1 MIRAMAE
8 LRRQLDTRD
17 LVLMNVAAI
26 LSPRW
31 MAFAAASGPSSIGLW
46 VTASVFFF
54 VPNALCITALSSAFP
69 QEGGLYAWSK
79 RAFGDV
85 HGFVTGWSYWMSNV
99 FYYPSLAL
107 ATAGMGLYI
116 FGTRYAQLEQSHVYG
131 LTASLALLLIAIVV
145 SVIGWQAG
153 KWIQNLGGLGNWL
166 PIVFLILIAVL
177 VLIRFGPANPIR
189 LGLLFPRF
197 SELGLI
203 LVFSKLC
210 FAFAGFELA
219 PIVSEEIVE
228 PRKTLPRAIFISAAS
243 IAFVYIVG
251 TLALL
256 VALPTAQT
264 SIVTGINQAV
274 TTAGARVGLEFLGT
288 PTALL
293 MAIAG
298 LGGLAAWFAGSGRL
312 LFVAGLDRYLP
323 PAFSKI
329 HPRWNTPAVALVAQG
344 AVAVLLT
351 FLATVGTSVQN
362 AYLFFADLT
371 TILAFVPYLYMF
383 ASCIALS
390 RETARAPGAI
400 PIPGG
405 RAGNVVANGSGF
417 LMTALAIV
425 LSCIPPPEETH
436 KLLRVVLLVGGAAM
450 FIGVG
455 FGLYTIASR
464 PERRA

>member
-1 MIRAMAE
+1 
-8 LRRQLDTRD
+8 
-17 LVLMNVAAI
+17 
-26 LSPRW
+26 
-31 MAFAAASGPSSIGLW
+31 
-46 VTASVFFF
+46 
-54 VPNALCITALSSAFP
+54 
-69 QEGGLYAWSK
+69 
-79 RAFGDV
+79 
-85 HGFVTGWSYWMSNV
+85 MSNV
-99 FYYPSLAL
+99 FYFPSLAL

-116 FGTRYAQLEQSHVYG
+116 FGTRYAHLEQSHAYNLAG
-131 LTASLALLLIAIVV
+131 SLALLLVAIFV
-145 SVIGWQAG
+145 SVIGWRAG

-166 PIVFLILIAVL
+166 PIVFLLLIAIL

-189 LGLLFPRF
+189 LGQLFPRF

-228 PRKTLPRAIFISAAS
+228 PKKTLPRAIFISAAS
-243 IAFVYIVG
+243 IAFVYIAG

-256 VALPTAQT
+256 VALPTAET

-274 TTAGARVGLEFLGT
+274 SKAGARVGLEFLGP
-288 PTALL
+288 PTAVL
-293 MAIAG
+293 MTVAG

-312 LFVAGLDRYLP
+312 LFVAGIDRYLP
-323 PAFSKI
+323 PAFSRI
-329 HPRWNTPAVALVAQG
+329 HPRWNTPAVALLTQG

-371 TILAFVPYLYMF
+371 TILAFIPYLYMF
-383 ASCIALS
+383 ASCIALR
-390 RETARAPGAI
+390 RETHAAGAI

-405 RAGNVVANGSGF
+405 SAGNALVNVSGF

-425 LSCIPPPEETH
+425 LSCIPPAEETR
-436 KLLRVVLLVGGAAM
+436 KLLRVVLLVGGAAG
-450 FIGVG
+450 FLAVG
-455 FGLYTIASR
+455 FGLYVLASR
-464 PERRA
+464 RARRA

>member
-1 MIRAMAE
+1 MAE

-46 VTASVFFF
+46 IAASIFFF
-54 VPNALCITALSSAFP
+54 VPNALCVTALSSAFP

-79 RAFGDV
+79 RAFGDM

-116 FGTRYAQLEQSHVYG
+116 FGTRYAHLEQSHAYG
-131 LTASLALLLIAIVV
+131 LIASLALLLIAIVA
-145 SVIGWQAG
+145 SVVGWKAG
-153 KWIQNLGGLGNWL
+153 KWIQNIGGLGNWL
-166 PIVFLILIAVL
+166 PIVFLLVIALL
-177 VLIRFGPANPIR
+177 VFVRFGSANPIR
-189 LGLLFPRF
+189 LNLLFPRF

-228 PRKTLPRAIFISAAS
+228 PRRTLPRAIFISAAA
-243 IAFVYIVG
+243 IAFVYIAG
-251 TLALL
+251 TFALL
-256 VALPTAQT
+256 VALPTSET

-274 TTAGARVGLEFLGT
+274 TKAGARVGLAFLGA

-312 LFVAGLDRYLP
+312 LFVAGIDRYLP

-329 HPRWNTPAVALVAQG
+329 HPRWNTPALALVAQG
-344 AVAVLLT
+344 VVAVVLT

-371 TILAFVPYLYMF
+371 TVLAFIPYLYMF
-383 ASCIALS
+383 ASCIAL
-390 RETARAPGAI
+390 RGETARAPGAI
-400 PIPGG
+400 AVPGG
-405 RAGNVVANGSGF
+405 RAGNLVSNVSGF
-417 LMTALAIV
+417 AMTALAIV
-425 LSCIPPPEETH
+425 LACVPPADEPR
-436 KLLRVVLLVGGAAM
+436 KALRVALLVGGAAAFVGM
-450 FIGVG
+450 GVV
-455 FGLYTIASR
+455 LYALASR
-464 PERRA
+464 RARRA

>member
-1 MIRAMAE
+1 
-8 LRRQLDTRD
+8 
-17 LVLMNVAAI
+17 MNVAAI

-46 VTASVFFF
+46 IAASIFFF
-54 VPNALCITALSSAFP
+54 VPNALCVTALSSAFP

-79 RAFGDV
+79 RAFGDM

-116 FGTRYAQLEQSHVYG
+116 FGTRYAHLEQSHAYG
-131 LTASLALLLIAIVV
+131 LTASLALLLIAIVA
-145 SVIGWQAG
+145 SVVGWKAG
-153 KWIQNLGGLGNWL
+153 KWIQNIGGLGNWL
-166 PIVFLILIAVL
+166 PIVFLLVIASL
-177 VLIRFGPANPIR
+177 AYFRFGSANPIR

-228 PRKTLPRAIFISAAS
+228 PRRTLPRAIFISAVA
-243 IAFVYIVG
+243 IAFVYIAG

-256 VALPTAQT
+256 VALPTSET

-274 TTAGARVGLEFLGT
+274 TRAGGRVGLAFLGA

-312 LFVAGLDRYLP
+312 LFVAGIDRYLP

-329 HPRWNTPAVALVAQG
+329 HPRWNTPALALVAQG
-344 AVAVLLT
+344 VVAVVLT
-351 FLATVGTSVQN
+351 FVATVGTSVQN

-371 TILAFVPYLYMF
+371 TILAFIPYLYMF
-383 ASCIALS
+383 ASCIAL
-390 RETARAPGAI
+390 RGETESAPGAI
-400 PIPGG
+400 PVPGG
-405 RAGNVVANGSGF
+405 RAGNVVSNVSGF
-417 LMTALAIV
+417 AMTALAIV
-425 LSCIPPPEETH
+425 LSCVPPADEPR
-436 KLLRVVLLVGGAAM
+436 KALRVALLVGGAAA
-450 FIGVG
+450 FVG
-455 FGLYTIASR
+455 MGLVLYALASR
-464 PERRA
+464 RARRA

>member
-1 MIRAMAE
+1 MAE

-46 VTASVFFF
+46 VAASIFFF
-54 VPNALCITALSSAFP
+54 VPNALCVTALSSAFP

-79 RAFGDV
+79 RAFGDM

-116 FGTRYAQLEQSHVYG
+116 FGTRYAHLEQSHTYG
-131 LTASLALLLIAIVV
+131 LLSSLALLLIAIVA
-145 SVIGWQAG
+145 SVVGWKTA
-153 KWIQNLGGLGNWL
+153 KWIQNIGGLGNWL
-166 PIVFLILIAVL
+166 PIVFLLVIAAL
-177 VLIRFGPANPIR
+177 VLARFGSANPIR
-189 LGLLFPRF
+189 LNLLYPRF

-219 PIVSEEIVE
+219 PIVSEEVVD
-228 PRKTLPRAIFISAAS
+228 PRKTLPRAIFISAVA
-243 IAFVYIVG
+243 IVFVYIAG
-251 TLALL
+251 TFALL
-256 VALPTAQT
+256 VALPTSET

-274 TTAGARVGLEFLGT
+274 TKAGARVGLAFLGA

-293 MAIAG
+293 MAVAG
-298 LGGLAAWFAGSGRL
+298 LGALEAWFAGSGRL
-312 LFVAGLDRYLP
+312 LFVAGVDRYLP

-329 HPRWNTPAVALVAQG
+329 HPRWNTPVLALVAQG
-344 AVAVLLT
+344 VVAVVLT

-371 TILAFVPYLYMF
+371 TVLAFIPYLYMF
-383 ASCIALS
+383 ASCIALG
-390 RETARAPGAI
+390 REAARVPGAI
-400 PIPGG
+400 PVPGG
-405 RAGNVVANGSGF
+405 RTGNVASNLSGF
-417 LMTALAIV
+417 AMTALAIV
-425 LSCIPPPEETH
+425 LACIPPVDEPR
-436 KLLRVVLLVGGAAM
+436 KLLRVVLLVGGAAA
-450 FIGVG
+450 FVG
-455 FGLYTIASR
+455 MGLVLYAVASK
-464 PERRA
+464 RAKRA

>member
-1 MIRAMAE
+1 MAE

-46 VTASVFFF
+46 VAASIFFF
-54 VPNALCITALSSAFP
+54 VPNALCVTALSSAFP

-79 RAFGDV
+79 RAFGDL

-116 FGTRYAQLEQSHVYG
+116 FGTRYAHLEQSHAYG
-131 LTASLALLLIAIVV
+131 LVASLSLLLIAIVA
-145 SVIGWQAG
+145 SVVGWKAG
-153 KWIQNLGGLGNWL
+153 KWIQNVGGLGNWL
-166 PIVFLILIAVL
+166 PIVFLLIIAAIAL
-177 VLIRFGPANPIR
+177 FRFGSANAIRFDM
-189 LGLLFPRF
+189 LLPRF

-228 PRKTLPRAIFISAAS
+228 PRRTLPRAIFVSAAA
-243 IAFVYIVG
+243 IAFVYIAG

-256 VALPTAQT
+256 VALPTSET

-274 TTAGARVGLEFLGT
+274 TKAGARVGLAFLGA

-298 LGGLAAWFAGSGRL
+298 LGGLEAWFAGSGRL
-312 LFVAGLDRYLP
+312 LFVAGIDRYLP
-323 PAFSKI
+323 PAFSRL
-329 HPRWNTPAVALVAQG
+329 HPRWNTPALALVAQG
-344 AVAVLLT
+344 VIAVGLT
-351 FLATVGTSVQN
+351 LLATVGTTVQN

-371 TILAFVPYLYMF
+371 TILAFIPYLYMF
-383 ASCIALS
+383 ASCIAL
-390 RETARAPGAI
+390 RGETARAPGAI
-400 PIPGG
+400 PVPGG
-405 RAGNVVANGSGF
+405 RMGNVASNVSGF
-417 LMTALAIV
+417 AMTALAIV
-425 LSCIPPPEETH
+425 LACIPPADEPR
-436 KLLRVVLLVGGAAM
+436 KALRVVLLVGGASAFVAM
-450 FIGVG
+450 GVV
-455 FGLYTIASR
+455 FYALASR
-464 PERRA
+464 KQRP

>member
-1 MIRAMAE
+1 MIPTMPE
-8 LRRQLDTRD
+8 LRRQLGTRD

-46 VTASVFFF
+46 IAASVFFF
-54 VPNALCITALSSAFP
+54 VPNALCITALSSTFP

-99 FYYPSLAL
+99 FYFPSLAL

-116 FGTRYAQLEQSHVYG
+116 FGTRYAHLEQSHAYG
-131 LTASLALLLIAIVV
+131 LIASLALLLIAISV

-153 KWIQNLGGLGNWL
+153 KWIQNIGGLGNWL
-166 PIVFLILIAVL
+166 PIVFLVLIAVI
-177 VLIRFGPANPIR
+177 VWIRFGPANPIR
-189 LGLLFPRF
+189 LGLLLPHF

-274 TTAGARVGLEFLGT
+274 TSAGARVGLEFLGT

-323 PAFSKI
+323 PAFSRI
-329 HPRWNTPAVALVAQG
+329 HPRWHTPAVALLAQG
-344 AVAVLLT
+344 AAAVLLT
-351 FLATVGTSVQN
+351 FVATVGTSVQN

-371 TILAFVPYLYMF
+371 TILAFIPYLYMF
-383 ASCIALS
+383 ASCIAL
-390 RETARAPGAI
+390 RAATARAPGAI

-405 RAGNVVANGSGF
+405 GVGNVLANVSGF

-425 LSCIPPPEETH
+425 LSCIPPLEETR

-450 FIGVG
+450 FIAVG
-455 FGLYTIASR
+455 FGLYALASR
-464 PERRA
+464 RERRA

>member
-1 MIRAMAE
+1 MTE

-46 VTASVFFF
+46 IAASVFFF
-54 VPNALCITALSSAFP
+54 VPNALCVTALSSAFP

-79 RAFGDV
+79 RAFGDL
-85 HGFVTGWSYWMSNV
+85 HGFVTGWSYWVSNV

-116 FGTRYAQLEQSHVYG
+116 FGTRYAHLEQSYAYG
-131 LTASLALLLIAIVV
+131 LVGSLALLSVAIVA
-145 SVIGWQAG
+145 SVVGWKAG

-166 PIVFLILIAVL
+166 PIVFLLVIALLAL
-177 VLIRFGPANPIR
+177 VRFGPANPIR
-189 LGLLFPRF
+189 LNLLFPRF

-219 PIVSEEIVE
+219 PIVSEEIVD
-228 PRKTLPRAIFISAAS
+228 PRRTLPRAIFISAAA
-243 IAFVYIVG
+243 IVFVYIAG

-256 VALPTAQT
+256 VALPTSET

-274 TTAGARVGLEFLGT
+274 TKAGARVGLAFLGA

-298 LGGLAAWFAGSGRL
+298 LGGLTAWFAGSGRL
-312 LFVAGLDRYLP
+312 LFVAGIDRYLP
-323 PAFSKI
+323 PAFSRI
-329 HPRWNTPAVALVAQG
+329 HPRWNTPALALVAQG
-344 AVAVLLT
+344 VVAVVLT

-371 TILAFVPYLYMF
+371 TILAFIPYLYMF
-383 ASCIALS
+383 ASCIAL
-390 RETARAPGAI
+390 RGETARAPGAI
-400 PIPGG
+400 PVPGG
-405 RAGNVVANGSGF
+405 RAGNLASNVSGF
-417 LMTALAIV
+417 AMTALAIV
-425 LSCIPPPEETH
+425 LACIPPAEEPR
-436 KLLRVVLLVGGAAM
+436 KALRVVLLVGGAGAFVAM
-450 FIGVG
+450 GVV
-455 FGLYTIASR
+455 LYALASR
-464 PERRA
+464 RGRRS

>member
-1 MIRAMAE
+1 MAE

-46 VTASVFFF
+46 IAASIFFF

-79 RAFGDV
+79 RAFGDL

-116 FGTRYAQLEQSHVYG
+116 FGTRYAHLEQSHAYG
-131 LTASLALLLIAIVV
+131 LVASLALLLIAIVA
-145 SVIGWQAG
+145 SVVGWKAG
-153 KWIQNLGGLGNWL
+153 KWIQNVGGLGNWL
-166 PIVFLILIAVL
+166 PIVFLLIIAAIAL
-177 VLIRFGPANPIR
+177 FRFGSANAIRFEM
-189 LGLLFPRF
+189 LFPRF

-228 PRKTLPRAIFISAAS
+228 PRRTLPRAIFVSAAA

-256 VALPTAQT
+256 VALPTSET

-274 TTAGARVGLEFLGT
+274 TKAGARVGLAFLGA

-298 LGGLAAWFAGSGRL
+298 LGGLEAWFAGSGRL
-312 LFVAGLDRYLP
+312 LFVAGIDRYLP
-323 PAFSKI
+323 PAFSRI
-329 HPRWNTPAVALVAQG
+329 HPRWNTPALALVAQG
-344 AVAVLLT
+344 VIAVGLT
-351 FLATVGTSVQN
+351 FLATVGTTVQN

-371 TILAFVPYLYMF
+371 TILAFIPYLYMF
-383 ASCIALS
+383 ASCIAL
-390 RETARAPGAI
+390 RGETARAPGAI
-400 PIPGG
+400 PVPGG
-405 RAGNVVANGSGF
+405 RMGNVASNVSGF
-417 LMTALAIV
+417 AMTALAIV
-425 LSCIPPPEETH
+425 LACIPPADEPR
-436 KLLRVVLLVGGAAM
+436 KALRVVLLVGGASAFVAM
-450 FIGVG
+450 GVV
-455 FGLYTIASR
+455 FFALASR
-464 PERRA
+464 KQRP

>member
-1 MIRAMAE
+1 MTE

-46 VTASVFFF
+46 IAASVFFF
-54 VPNALCITALSSAFP
+54 LPNALCVTALSSAFP

-79 RAFGDV
+79 RAFGDL

-99 FYYPSLAL
+99 FYYPTLAL

-116 FGTRYAQLEQSHVYG
+116 FGTRFAHLEQSHAYG
-131 LTASLALLLIAIVV
+131 LVGSLALLSVAIVA
-145 SVIGWQAG
+145 SVVGWKAG

-166 PIVFLILIAVL
+166 PIVFLLVIAVL
-177 VLIRFGPANPIR
+177 ALIRFGPANAIR
-189 LGLLFPRF
+189 LNLLFPRF

-219 PIVSEEIVE
+219 PIVSEEIVD
-228 PRKTLPRAIFISAAS
+228 PRRTLPRAIFISAAA
-243 IAFVYIVG
+243 IVFVYIAG

-256 VALPTAQT
+256 VALPTSET

-274 TTAGARVGLEFLGT
+274 TKAGARVGLGFLGA

-312 LFVAGLDRYLP
+312 LFVAGIDRYLP
-323 PAFSKI
+323 PAFSRI
-329 HPRWNTPAVALVAQG
+329 HPRWNTPALALVAQG
-344 AVAVLLT
+344 VVAVVLT

-362 AYLFFADLT
+362 AYLFFVDLT
-371 TILAFVPYLYMF
+371 TILAFIPYLYMF
-383 ASCIALS
+383 ASCIAL
-390 RETARAPGAI
+390 RGETARAPGAI
-400 PIPGG
+400 PVPGG
-405 RAGNVVANGSGF
+405 RAGNLASNLSGF
-417 LMTALAIV
+417 AMTALAIV
-425 LSCIPPPEETH
+425 LACIPPAEEPR
-436 KLLRVVLLVGGAAM
+436 KALRVVLLVGGAAAFVAM
-450 FIGVG
+450 GVV
-455 FGLYTIASR
+455 LYALASR
-464 PERRA
+464 RGRRS